1 MAPSLAP
8 SLARRVGPR
17 YANAVTRLTIGVM
30 GAGSIGCFVGGKL
43 LGADAADVV
52 LVGRERLRSEL
63 AQHGLSVKDFDEPAE
78 TLSPSAIRYETSPD
92 ALADCEAVLVCVKS
106 AQTEEVAATLD
117 GVLGEDTVVASFQN
131 GVRNPEVLRA
141 ALGARPVVPAVVGF
155 NVVSRGEGLFHRA
168 MSGSLMLERVAHA
181 EPLFEALERARLGVA
196 LYDDLA
202 PEQWTKL
209 MVNLNNAVSALSD
222 APSRQLLLSAGYRKI
237 IAALVGEAL
246 AVLKRAQIK
255 PAKLRGVP
263 VGLMPHVLKLPT
275 ALVKLVTRA
284 QMRVDPEARSSMWED
299 LTRGRPTEVDHLN
312 GEIVR
317 LAERVGAEA
326 PLNRRVVELVH
337 AAEAAG
343 AGSPKLD
350 AEALWAALTG

>member
-1 MAPSLAP
+1 
-8 SLARRVGPR
+8 
-17 YANAVTRLTIGVM
+17 M

-43 LGADAADVV
+43 LAADAADVIF
-52 LVGRERLRSEL
+52 VGRERLEREI
-63 AQHGLSVKDFDEPAE
+63 AEHGLSIKDFDEPAK
-78 TLSPSAIRYETSPD
+78 SVSASDVRYETSPE
-92 ALADCEAVLVCVKS
+92 ALATCDAVLVCVKS
-106 AQTEEVAATLD
+106 AQTEEVAETLAAILPP
-117 GVLGEDTVVASFQN
+117 GCVVASFQN

-141 ALGARPVVPAVVGF
+141 TLGVRPVIPAVVGF

-168 MSGSLMLERVAHA
+168 MSGPLMLERTAGA
-181 EPLFEALERARLGVA
+181 EALFGALDDAELGVA

-222 APSRQLLLSAGYRKI
+222 APSQQLLLSPGYRRV

-246 AVLKRAQIK
+246 AVLKRAGIA

-275 ALVKLVTRA
+275 PIVKLVTRA

-299 LTRGRPTEVDHLN
+299 LTRGRLTEVDYLN

-317 LAERVGAEA
+317 LAESVGADA
-326 PLNRRVVELVH
+326 PFNRRVVELVH
-337 AAEAAG
+337 EAEAA
-343 AGSPKLD
+343 AEGSPKLD
-350 AEALWAALTG
+350 ADALWAALNPSSPSSRR